1 MRCAD
6 RRGGDPA
13 RRLRRRA
20 GRGVRRI
27 PPYDG
32 DTGPSRTGHPEILAH
47 FPSLGDWLGRGLS
60 GSRQGDQRRLCPVGR
75 RYHLALYRP
84 HCRNVSCPLAG
95 GGKGG
100 PWPGG
105 VDRLRRLRPV
115 SVFDAFLCAPCTS
128 RDGDAELWLVQ
139 LLRRALGRQRGAAG
153 ADQLLHYDGAWA
165 VRAAAEQSCGNA
177 AADPVRLPAGDAAD
191 HAAVGPGRHL
201 AAANPLRRNLPRDLG
216 HRGGLHTG
224 DRSHPV

>member
-1 MRCAD
+1 MRCTD
-6 RRGGDPA
+6 RRRGDPA
-13 RRLRRRA
+13 RRLRRRT
-20 GRGVRRI
+20 GCGVRRI
-27 PPYDG
+27 PPHDG
-32 DTGPSRTGHPEILAH
+32 DSVPSRTGDPKILAY
-47 FPSLGDWLGRGLS
+47 FPSPGDRLGCGLS

-84 HCRNVSCPLAG
+84 YCRDVSCSLAG

-115 SVFDAFLCAPCTS
+115 SVFDAFLCAPCAS
-128 RDGDAELWLVQ
+128 RDGDAELRLVQ
-139 LLRRALGRQRGAAG
+139 LLRRALGCQRGAAG

-165 VRAAAEQSCGNA
+165 VRAAAEQPCGNA